1 MVKDIKSV
9 IANLLAFYDF
19 RDKTIISVGAGGG
32 QFIEYG
38 RAAGKIIAVDNDPSA
53 MEKLRASLKLSG
65 LENKFTI
72 VLEDFVRTV
81 LRGDA
86 VLFEFCL
93 HEMKEPEAAIKHA
106 KALAPDVI
114 VLDHWPGSEWSYM
127 TAEEAKVAASWQA
140 LMHFAMKKEQK
151 HDVVHVFKD
160 YQELYEKVKGQGET
174 SIARIAKYM
183 GKTDIVIPMSYGLAL
198 I

>member
-72 VLEDFVRTV
+72 VLEDFRRTV

-93 HEMKEPEAAIKHA
+93 HEMKDPETAVKHA
-106 KALAPDVI
+106 RSLAPDVI
-114 VLDHWPGSEWSYM
+114 IFDHWPGSEWSFLA
-127 TAEEAKVAASWQA
+127 AEESKVAASWQA

-151 HDVVHVFKD
+151 HDAVQVFKD
-160 YQELYEKVKGQGET
+160 YEELYAKLKGQGET
-174 SIARIAKYM
+174 SIARIAKYK
-183 GKTDIVIPMSYGLAL
+183 GKTDIAIPMSYGLVL

>member
-53 MEKLRASLKLSG
+53 MEKLRDSLKLSG
-65 LENKFTI
+65 LEHKFTI
-72 VLEDFVRTV
+72 VLEDFGRTA

-151 HDVVHVFKD
+151 HDIVHAFKD

-174 SIARIAKYM
+174 SIARIAKYK
-183 GKTDIVIPMSYGLAL
+183 GRTDIIIPMSYGLAL